1 MSAYRKALA
10 ALAGAALAFFAT
22 AYTDNAIEPGE
33 LAQMAF
39 VALTAFATYLVP
51 NAPGFKYAKLITSAA
66 LTGIGLLSGWLASG
80 EEITDSMWVVLVI
93 QVGTVLGI
101 FVTPNEPEPAV
112 PPTAQQHAG

>member
-22 AYTDNAIEPGE
+22 AYTDNVIEPGE

-39 VALTAFATYLVP
+39 AALTAFAAYLVP
-51 NAPGFKYAKLITSAA
+51 NAPGFRYAKLLTSAA
-66 LTGIGLLSGWLASG
+66 LTGLGLLSGWVAAG
-80 EEITDSMWVVLVI
+80 ETITDAMWVTLII

-101 FVTPNEPEPAV
+101 FVVPNDPEPAV
-112 PPTAQQHAG
+112 PPTASQPAG